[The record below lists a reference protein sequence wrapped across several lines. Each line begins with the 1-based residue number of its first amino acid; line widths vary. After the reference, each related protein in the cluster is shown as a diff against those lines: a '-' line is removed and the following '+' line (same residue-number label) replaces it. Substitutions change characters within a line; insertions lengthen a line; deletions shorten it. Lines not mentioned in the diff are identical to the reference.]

1 MTRFENL
8 KVKRYSRIINKY
20 PNVDYVYKQY
30 KYHNLDFHNNHKI
43 KSWLFL
49 YRLIHADKANKDLTK
64 VKFPK
69 GAYNPFLSHTCK
81 LGDTIILQNNTCTAL
96 PDWQLLPRKNPKK
109 LAEELL
115 KYDVISF
122 DVFDTCI
129 FRPFAKPAD
138 IFYLLEA
145 QNGVINFSELRQKA
159 EAVARQKTSKP
170 NFEID
175 IYDIYEEISRSCF
188 LQKEYAEKEIA
199 LEKEICYANPY
210 ILEVFNLLKKKK
222 KTIVVTS
229 DMYLPSKVI
238 KAILEKNGFIGIDK
252 IFVSCEQGYNKAS
265 GVLFEIV
272 KKEYPNARTFAHIG
286 DNEESD
292 IKGAQKAG
300 VDGYYY
306 ENCNEFGNKFRPAT
320 LISPVS
326 QMYKGVVNNYLYNG
340 MCQDSAR
347 ESFAFLYAGP
357 IVVGYCEY
365 INEFMKNHN
374 LDKIL
379 FMARDMNIFYKMYN
393 KFYKKY
399 DNEYV
404 STSRFSLQECV
415 FEDFTDE
422 ILFHTIKARANRGYT
437 IERTFNEVG
446 LDFLLDKCKEHGLD
460 KRTFIFGSNVSKIED
475 VIKENIKLVAE
486 HFRNN
491 ETAAKLYFKEQ
502 LGGARRVCLVD
513 LGWRGSIIAYLEY
526 LLVRKWKLCDEV
538 KGVLVGSTLNEASK
552 SFISRGVVTPWA
564 YSYLH
569 NTNFVKKNNWELEYI
584 TMITL
589 ECIFTS
595 EENSLV
601 EYRLN
606 NKTNNVEFL
615 TYEDNPNKAIIK
627 EFHKGIEKFIKKFE
641 KFRHPFEKYLP
652 ITAVDSFEAMNLI
665 LNNFNY
671 ISRIIGDFLDT
682 PYQFAGLNIPL
693 KKYVSL
699 GELMLE
705 RKLIDKWPF

>member
-1 MTRFENL
+1 MTKFENL
-8 KVKRYSRIINKY
+8 KVKRYLRIINKY

-69 GAYNPFLSHTCK
+69 GTYNPFLSHTCK

-96 PDWQLLPRKNPKK
+96 PDWQLLPRKSPKK

-159 EAVARQKTSKP
+159 EAMARQKTSKP

-175 IYDIYEEISRSCF
+175 IYDIYDEISRSCF

-210 ILEVFNLLKKKK
+210 ILEIFNLLKKKK

-252 IFVSCEQGYNKAS
+252 IFVSCEHGYNKAS

-300 VDGYYY
+300 VEGYYY
-306 ENCNEFGNKFRPAT
+306 ENCNDFGSKFRPAT

-340 MCQDSAR
+340 TCQDSAR
-347 ESFAFLYAGP
+347 ESFSFLYAGP

-379 FMARDMNIFYKMYN
+379 FVARDMNIFYKMYN

-404 STSRFSLQECV
+404 ITSRFALQECLYK
-415 FEDFTDE
+415 DFTE
-422 ILFHTIKARANRGYT
+422 EVLFHTINVRANRRYT
-437 IERTFNEVG
+437 IEQTFKEVG
-446 LDFLLDKCKEHGLD
+446 LEFLLSFLSKANLNPK
-460 KRTFIFGSNVSKIED
+460 TFLSFTNLEKVKDLIKDNIDLVVERFEVNEQAAIE
-475 VIKENIKLVAE
+475 
-486 HFRNN
+486 
-491 ETAAKLYFKEQ
+491 YFKDKIGKAKK
-502 LGGARRVCLVD
+502 LCIVD
-513 LGWRGSIIAYLEY
+513 LGWRGSIIAYLKY
-526 LLVRKWKLCDEV
+526 LLVDKWKLCDEV
-538 KGVLVGSTLNEASK
+538 KGVLFGSTINTASTPLL
-552 SFISRGVVTPWA
+552 SRGIVDTFA
-564 YSYLH
+564 YNH
-569 NTNFVKKNNWELEYI
+569 IKNRDFIRNNNWGLEYI
-584 TMITL
+584 TMIAL
-589 ECIFTS
+589 ESVFTS
-595 EENSLV
+595 TENSLI
-601 EYRLN
+601 EYRKNKN
-606 NKTNNVEFL
+606 NEVEFL

-627 EFHKGIEKFIKKFE
+627 EFHKGIEKFVGLFE
-641 KFRHPFEKYLP
+641 KARKNYKKYLP
-652 ITAVDSFEAMNLI
+652 ISAVDSYEPINII
-665 LNNFNY
+665 LNNYEY
-671 ISRIIGDFLDT
+671 IARIIGDVLDT
-682 PYQFAGLNIPL
+682 PYQVAGLNIPL
-693 KKYVSL
+693 TKYVSL

>member
-69 GAYNPFLSHTCK
+69 GTYNPFLSHTCK

-96 PDWQLLPRKNPKK
+96 PDWQLLPRKSPKK

-159 EAVARQKTSKP
+159 EAMARQKTSKP

-175 IYDIYEEISRSCF
+175 IYDIYEEVSRSCF

-210 ILEVFNLLKKKK
+210 ILEIFNLLKKKK

-252 IFVSCEQGYNKAS
+252 IFVSCEHGYNKAS

-300 VDGYYY
+300 VEGYYY
-306 ENCNEFGNKFRPAT
+306 ENCNDFGSKFRPAT

-340 MCQDSAR
+340 TCQDSAR
-347 ESFAFLYAGP
+347 ESFSFLYAGP

-379 FMARDMNIFYKMYN
+379 FVARDMNIFYKMYN

-404 STSRFSLQECV
+404 ITSRFALQECLYK
-415 FEDFTDE
+415 DFTE
-422 ILFHTIKARANRGYT
+422 EVLFHTINVRANRRYT
-437 IERTFNEVG
+437 IEQTFKEVG
-446 LDFLLDKCKEHGLD
+446 LEFLLSFLSKANLNPK
-460 KRTFIFGSNVSKIED
+460 TFLSFTNLEKVKDLIKDNIDLVVERFEVNEQAAIE
-475 VIKENIKLVAE
+475 
-486 HFRNN
+486 
-491 ETAAKLYFKEQ
+491 YFKDKIGKAKK
-502 LGGARRVCLVD
+502 LCIVD
-513 LGWRGSIIAYLEY
+513 LGWRGSIIAYLKY
-526 LLVRKWKLCDEV
+526 LLVDKWKLCDEV
-538 KGVLVGSTLNEASK
+538 KGVLFGSTINTASTPLL
-552 SFISRGVVTPWA
+552 SRGIVDTFA
-564 YSYLH
+564 YNH
-569 NTNFVKKNNWELEYI
+569 IKNRDFIRNNNWGLEYI
-584 TMITL
+584 TMIAL
-589 ECIFTS
+589 ESVFTS
-595 EENSLV
+595 TENSLI
-601 EYRLN
+601 EYRKNKN
-606 NKTNNVEFL
+606 NEVEFL

-627 EFHKGIEKFIKKFE
+627 EFHKGIEKFVGLFE
-641 KFRHPFEKYLP
+641 KARKNYKKYLP
-652 ITAVDSFEAMNLI
+652 ISAVDSYEPINII
-665 LNNFNY
+665 LNNYEY
-671 ISRIIGDFLDT
+671 IARIIGDVLDT
-682 PYQFAGLNIPL
+682 PYQVAGLNIPL
-693 KKYVSL
+693 TKYVSL

>member
-1 MTRFENL
+1 MTKFENL

-69 GAYNPFLSHTCK
+69 GTYNPFLSHTCK

-96 PDWQLLPRKNPKK
+96 PDWQLLPRKSPKK

-159 EAVARQKTSKP
+159 EAMARQKTSKP

-175 IYDIYEEISRSCF
+175 IYDIYDEISRSCF

-210 ILEVFNLLKKKK
+210 ILEIFNLLKKKK

-252 IFVSCEQGYNKAS
+252 IFVSCEHGYNKAS

-300 VDGYYY
+300 VEGYYY
-306 ENCNEFGNKFRPAT
+306 ENCNDFGSKFRPAT

-340 MCQDSAR
+340 TCQDSAR
-347 ESFAFLYAGP
+347 ESFSFLYAGP

-379 FMARDMNIFYKMYN
+379 FVARDMNIFYKMYN

-404 STSRFSLQECV
+404 ITSRFALQECLYK
-415 FEDFTDE
+415 DFTE
-422 ILFHTIKARANRGYT
+422 EVLFHTINVRANRRYT
-437 IERTFNEVG
+437 IEQTFKEVG
-446 LDFLLDKCKEHGLD
+446 LEFLLSFLSKANLNPK
-460 KRTFIFGSNVSKIED
+460 TFLSFTNLEKVKDLIKDNIDLVVERFEVNEQAAIE
-475 VIKENIKLVAE
+475 
-486 HFRNN
+486 
-491 ETAAKLYFKEQ
+491 YFKDKIGKAKK
-502 LGGARRVCLVD
+502 LCIVD
-513 LGWRGSIIAYLEY
+513 LGWRGSIIAYLKY
-526 LLVRKWKLCDEV
+526 LLVDKWKLCDEV
-538 KGVLVGSTLNEASK
+538 KGVLFGSTINTASTPLL
-552 SFISRGVVTPWA
+552 SRGIVDTFA
-564 YSYLH
+564 YNH
-569 NTNFVKKNNWELEYI
+569 IKNRDFIRNNNWGLEYI
-584 TMITL
+584 TMIAL
-589 ECIFTS
+589 ESVFTS
-595 EENSLV
+595 TENSLI
-601 EYRLN
+601 EYRKNKN
-606 NKTNNVEFL
+606 NEVEFL

-627 EFHKGIEKFIKKFE
+627 EFHKGIEKFVGLFE
-641 KFRHPFEKYLP
+641 KARKNYKKYLP
-652 ITAVDSFEAMNLI
+652 ISAVDSYEPINII
-665 LNNFNY
+665 LNNYEY
-671 ISRIIGDFLDT
+671 IARIIGDVLDT
-682 PYQFAGLNIPL
+682 PYQVAGLNIPL
-693 KKYVSL
+693 TKYVSL

>member
-1 MTRFENL
+1 MSKLEDL
-8 KVKRYSRIINKY
+8 KIKRYSKIVNKY

-81 LGDTIILQNNTCTAL
+81 SGDTIRLQNNTCTAL
-96 PDWQLLPRKNPKK
+96 PDCQLLPRKSPKK

-122 DVFDTCI
+122 DVFDTCV
-129 FRPFAKPAD
+129 FRPFAKPID

-404 STSRFSLQECV
+404 ITSRFALQECLYK
-415 FEDFTDE
+415 DFTE
-422 ILFHTIKARANRGYT
+422 EVLFHTINVRANRGYT
-437 IERTFNEVG
+437 IEQTLKEVG
-446 LDFLLDKCKEHGLD
+446 LEFLLSFLSNANLNPK
-460 KRTFIFGSNVSKIED
+460 TFLSFTNLEKVKD
-475 VIKENIKLVAE
+475 VIKDNIDLVAE
-486 HFRNN
+486 RFEVN
-491 ETAAKLYFKEQ
+491 EQVAIEYFKDKIGKAKK
-502 LGGARRVCLVD
+502 LCIVD
-513 LGWRGSIIAYLEY
+513 LGWRGSIIAYLKY
-526 LLVRKWKLCDEV
+526 LLVDKWKLCDEV
-538 KGVLVGSTLNEASK
+538 KGVLLGSTINTASTPLL
-552 SFISRGVVTPWA
+552 SRGIVDTFA
-564 YSYLH
+564 YNH
-569 NTNFVKKNNWELEYI
+569 IKNRDFIRNNNWGLEYI
-584 TMITL
+584 TMIAL
-589 ECIFTS
+589 ESVFTS
-595 EENSLV
+595 TENSLI
-601 EYRLN
+601 EYRKNKN
-606 NKTNNVEFL
+606 NEVEFL

-627 EFHKGIEKFIKKFE
+627 EFHKGIEKFVGLFE
-641 KFRHPFEKYLP
+641 KARKNYKKYLP
-652 ITAVDSFEAMNLI
+652 ISAVDSYEPINII
-665 LNNFNY
+665 LNNYEY
-671 ISRIIGDFLDT
+671 IARIIGDVLDT
-682 PYQFAGLNIPL
+682 PYQVAGLNIPL
-693 KKYVSL
+693 KKYISL

-705 RKLIDKWPF
+705 RKLIDKWPL

>member
-81 LGDTIILQNNTCTAL
+81 SGDTIRLQNNTCTAL
-96 PDWQLLPRKNPKK
+96 PDCQLLPRKSPKK

-122 DVFDTCI
+122 DVFDTCV
-129 FRPFAKPAD
+129 FRPFAKPTD

-188 LQKEYAEKEIA
+188 LQKEYAEKEIE

-306 ENCNEFGNKFRPAT
+306 ENCNDFGSKFRPAT

-404 STSRFSLQECV
+404 ITSRFALQECLYK
-415 FEDFTDE
+415 DFTE
-422 ILFHTIKARANRGYT
+422 EVLFHTINVRANRGYT
-437 IERTFNEVG
+437 IEQTLKEVG
-446 LDFLLDKCKEHGLD
+446 LEFLLSFLSKANLNPK
-460 KRTFIFGSNVSKIED
+460 TFLSFTNLEKVKD
-475 VIKENIKLVAE
+475 VIKDNIDLVAE
-486 HFRNN
+486 RFEVN
-491 ETAAKLYFKEQ
+491 EQVAIEYFKDKIGKAKK
-502 LGGARRVCLVD
+502 LCIVD
-513 LGWRGSIIAYLEY
+513 LGWRGSIIAYLKY
-526 LLVRKWKLCDEV
+526 LLVDKWKLCDEV
-538 KGVLVGSTLNEASK
+538 KGVLLGSTINTASTPLL
-552 SFISRGVVTPWA
+552 SRGIVDTFA
-564 YSYLH
+564 YNH
-569 NTNFVKKNNWELEYI
+569 IKNRDFIRNNNWGLEYI
-584 TMITL
+584 TMIAL
-589 ECIFTS
+589 ESVFTS
-595 EENSLV
+595 TENSLI
-601 EYRLN
+601 EYRKNKN
-606 NKTNNVEFL
+606 NEVEFL

-627 EFHKGIEKFIKKFE
+627 EFHKGIEKFVGLFE
-641 KFRHPFEKYLP
+641 KARKNYKKYLP
-652 ITAVDSFEAMNLI
+652 ISAVDSYEPINII
-665 LNNFNY
+665 LNNYEY
-671 ISRIIGDFLDT
+671 IARIIGDVLDT
-682 PYQFAGLNIPL
+682 PYQVAGLNIPL
-693 KKYVSL
+693 KKYISL

-705 RKLIDKWPF
+705 RKLIDKWPL

>member
-1 MTRFENL
+1 MTKFENL
-8 KVKRYSRIINKY
+8 KVKRYLRIINKY

-69 GAYNPFLSHTCK
+69 GTYNPFLSHTCK

-96 PDWQLLPRKNPKK
+96 PDWQLLPRKSPKK

-159 EAVARQKTSKP
+159 EAMARQKTSKP

-175 IYDIYEEISRSCF
+175 IYDIYEEVSRSCF

-210 ILEVFNLLKKKK
+210 ILEIFNLLKKKK

-252 IFVSCEQGYNKAS
+252 IFVSCEHGYNKAS

-300 VDGYYY
+300 VEGYYY
-306 ENCNEFGNKFRPAT
+306 ENCNDFGSKFRPAT

-340 MCQDSAR
+340 TCQDSAR
-347 ESFAFLYAGP
+347 ESFSFLYAGP

-379 FMARDMNIFYKMYN
+379 FVARDMNIFYKMYN

-404 STSRFSLQECV
+404 ITSRFALQECLYK
-415 FEDFTDE
+415 DFTE
-422 ILFHTIKARANRGYT
+422 EVLFHTINVRANRRYT
-437 IERTFNEVG
+437 IEQTFKEVG
-446 LDFLLDKCKEHGLD
+446 LEFLLSFLSKANLNPK
-460 KRTFIFGSNVSKIED
+460 TFLSFTNLEKVKDLIKDNIDLVVERFEVNEQAAIE
-475 VIKENIKLVAE
+475 
-486 HFRNN
+486 
-491 ETAAKLYFKEQ
+491 YFKDKIGKAKK
-502 LGGARRVCLVD
+502 LCIVD
-513 LGWRGSIIAYLEY
+513 LGWRGSIIAYLKY
-526 LLVRKWKLCDEV
+526 LLVDKWKLCDEV
-538 KGVLVGSTLNEASK
+538 KGVLFGSTINTASTPLL
-552 SFISRGVVTPWA
+552 SRGIVDTFA
-564 YSYLH
+564 YNH
-569 NTNFVKKNNWELEYI
+569 IKNRDFIRNNNWGLEYI
-584 TMITL
+584 TMIAL
-589 ECIFTS
+589 ESVFTS
-595 EENSLV
+595 TENSLI
-601 EYRLN
+601 EYRKNKN
-606 NKTNNVEFL
+606 NEVEFL

-627 EFHKGIEKFIKKFE
+627 EFHKGIEKFVGLFE
-641 KFRHPFEKYLP
+641 KARKNYKKYLP
-652 ITAVDSFEAMNLI
+652 ISAVDSYEPINII
-665 LNNFNY
+665 LNNYEY
-671 ISRIIGDFLDT
+671 IARIIGDVLDT
-682 PYQFAGLNIPL
+682 PYQVAGLNIPL
-693 KKYVSL
+693 TKYVSL

>member
-96 PDWQLLPRKNPKK
+96 PDWQLLPRKSPKK

-159 EAVARQKTSKP
+159 EAMARQKTSKP

-175 IYDIYEEISRSCF
+175 IYDIYDEISRSCF

-210 ILEVFNLLKKKK
+210 ILEIFNLLKKKK

-252 IFVSCEQGYNKAS
+252 IFVSCEHGYNKAS

-300 VDGYYY
+300 VEGYYY
-306 ENCNEFGNKFRPAT
+306 ENCNDFGSKFRPAT

-340 MCQDSAR
+340 TCQDSAR
-347 ESFAFLYAGP
+347 ESFSFLYAGP

-379 FMARDMNIFYKMYN
+379 FVARDMNIFYKMYN

-404 STSRFSLQECV
+404 ITSRFALQECLYK
-415 FEDFTDE
+415 DFTE
-422 ILFHTIKARANRGYT
+422 EVLFHTINVRANRRYT
-437 IERTFNEVG
+437 IEQTFKEVG
-446 LDFLLDKCKEHGLD
+446 LEFLLSFLSKANLNPK
-460 KRTFIFGSNVSKIED
+460 TFLSFTNLEKVKDLIKDNIDLVVERFEVNEQAAIE
-475 VIKENIKLVAE
+475 
-486 HFRNN
+486 
-491 ETAAKLYFKEQ
+491 YFKDKIGKAKK
-502 LGGARRVCLVD
+502 LCIVD
-513 LGWRGSIIAYLEY
+513 LGWRGSIIAYLKY
-526 LLVRKWKLCDEV
+526 LLVDKWKLCDEV
-538 KGVLVGSTLNEASK
+538 KGVLFGSTINTASTPLL
-552 SFISRGVVTPWA
+552 SRGIVDTFA
-564 YSYLH
+564 YNH
-569 NTNFVKKNNWELEYI
+569 IKNRDFIRNNNWGLEYI
-584 TMITL
+584 TMIAL
-589 ECIFTS
+589 ESVFTS
-595 EENSLV
+595 TENSLI
-601 EYRLN
+601 EYRKNKN
-606 NKTNNVEFL
+606 NEVEFL

-627 EFHKGIEKFIKKFE
+627 EFHKGIEKFVGLFE
-641 KFRHPFEKYLP
+641 KARKNYKKYLP
-652 ITAVDSFEAMNLI
+652 ISAVDSYEPINII
-665 LNNFNY
+665 LNNYEY
-671 ISRIIGDFLDT
+671 IARIIGDVLDT
-682 PYQFAGLNIPL
+682 PYQVAGLNIPL
-693 KKYVSL
+693 TKYVSL